1 MNKDI
6 KKRHSKQNYF
16 LRTYDL
22 KLKFKRLPFIYKLQ
36 KNSSYLTL
44 LLDGEGN
51 IILILYKR

>member
-36 KNSSYLTL
+36 KNSSYLT
-44 LLDGEGN
+44 
-51 IILILYKR
+51 YY